1 MKRQDSDLGRKKGT
15 AMHLLTTFALLLGL
29 LALFVPSAE
38 SCKCRVQVPNV
49 SYCQAH
55 WVSHARIL
63 IRQTKQ
69 KMPDGSP
76 RKGLNNIKYSVKHI
90 DTFKVPNELNGTL
103 PTSVFTP
110 SEAPA
115 CGLFLDAGK
124 EYLLAGRYE
133 DGILMTVLCGQIL
146 YDDPKQSEFENVL
159 EWEQVPDTLQNRLK
173 AGILDRQCN

>member
-1 MKRQDSDLGRKKGT
+1 MNLFPTSVLLFCLLVDL
-15 AMHLLTTFALLLGL
+15 A
-29 LALFVPSAE
+29 PSFEA
-38 SCKCRVQVPNV
+38 CKCRVQVPNV

-69 KMPDGSP
+69 KLPDGSP
-76 RKGLNNIKYSVKHI
+76 RKGLNNIKYSVKHV
-90 DTFKVPNELNGTL
+90 DTYKVPKELNGTL

-124 EYLLAGRYE
+124 EYLLAGRFE

-146 YDDPKQSEFENVL
+146 YDNPKQSEFENVL
-159 EWEQVPDTLQNRLK
+159 EWEQVPDTLRNRLK
-173 AGILDRQCN
+173 AGIFDRQPESSTVSVSRSHLSSDA